1 MPLFWGN
8 SPTAK
13 RLNSLKLNCRKN
25 SQTLLLWSLSGY
37 RPKAANPNIFQ
48 KKQTTSEPI
57 SITFVYDSITIIF
70 ESVATIA
77 FKLQQSLF
85 LRDPDST
92 ELGQKI
98 IKSSIRLIDTLG
110 FEDFTFK
117 KLADEIQST
126 EASVYRYFENKHR
139 LLLYLIDWYWTWLKY
154 KIDFATNNIHDP
166 KEKLTICLK
175 LLTEETKQDVYSEA
189 MDGKALQRIVMAEF
203 EKTYLTKQVDS
214 DNKDGVFLPFKAV
227 CKCIAE
233 IIKEVNPAFPF
244 PSTLAST
251 LILSINHQLYYA
263 EHLPSLTDIKFNP
276 HKHYDKLF
284 EFMHVLTFNTL
295 NTRYHVE

>member
-1 MPLFWGN
+1 M
-8 SPTAK
+8 
-13 RLNSLKLNCRKN
+13 
-25 SQTLLLWSLSGY
+25 
-37 RPKAANPNIFQ
+37 
-48 KKQTTSEPI
+48 
-57 SITFVYDSITIIF
+57 
-70 ESVATIA
+70 
-77 FKLQQSLF
+77 F

-98 IKSSIRLIDTLG
+98 IKNSVRLIDKLG

-139 LLLYLIDWYWTWLKY
+139 LLLYLIDWYWTWLEY
-154 KIDFATNNIHDP
+154 KIDYATNNIRDP

-175 LLTEETKQDVYSEA
+175 LLTEEKNQDVYSEV
-189 MDGKALQRIVMAEF
+189 MDGKALQRIVMCEF
-203 EKTYLTKQVDS
+203 EKTYLTKQVDN
-214 DNKDGVFLPFKAV
+214 DNKDGVFMPYKAV
-227 CKCIAE
+227 CRRIAE
-233 IIKEVNPAFPF
+233 IIKQVNPSFPF

-276 HKHYDKLF
+276 QKHYDSLF
-284 EFMHVLTFNTL
+284 EFIQVLAFNAL
-295 NTRYHVE
+295 NTQDHVE

>member
-1 MPLFWGN
+1 M
-8 SPTAK
+8 A
-13 RLNSLKLNCRKN
+13 
-25 SQTLLLWSLSGY
+25 TL
-37 RPKAANPNIFQ
+37 
-48 KKQTTSEPI
+48 
-57 SITFVYDSITIIF
+57 
-70 ESVATIA
+70 A

-98 IKSSIRLIDTLG
+98 IKASVQLIDKLG

-139 LLLYLIDWYWTWLKY
+139 LLLYLIDWYWTWLDY
-154 KIDFATNNIHDP
+154 KIDYAINNIQDP

-175 LLTEETKQDVYSEA
+175 LLTEEKRQDIYSEA

-203 EKTYLTKQVDS
+203 EKTYLTKQVDV
-214 DNKDGVFLPFKAV
+214 DNKDGVFLPYKAL
-227 CKCIAE
+227 CKRITE
-233 IIKEVNPAFPF
+233 IIKQVNPAFPF

-276 HKHYDKLF
+276 GKHYDKLF
-284 EFMHVLTFNTL
+284 EFIQVLTFNAL
-295 NTRYHVE
+295 NTRNHVE